1 MKLTF
6 FSNYFNHHQ
15 EALCNAF
22 YKRLNTDFTFVE
34 TEPMEEFRSKMGW
47 ERPAPSYVLRSY
59 ESPESEAKANDLA
72 ETSDVVIFGTAPER
86 YIEKRLEENRLIFR
100 YSERPLKEG
109 RIKVLIP
116 RLAKKFY
123 HNHFRNRNKNIH
135 ILAASAYCASDYKF
149 LHSYIDKCYKFGYF
163 PEGEKLSWEEL
174 CKLKG
179 ELSELCKLK
188 GGMPE
193 LCKSKPGSAPIRLL
207 WAGRFLKLKRADLFL
222 KAAAYCR
229 NKGLSFS
236 IVMVGA
242 GEEEGRLRAL
252 TKSLGLGD
260 ITEFKGFLSPEETRA
275 EMERADVF
283 VMTSNFLEGWGS
295 VIYEALSAGCA
306 VIASHAAGA
315 TPFLI
320 EDGVTGMIFKSG
332 DQGNLNERLEKLLR
346 DPEKIRIFGKA
357 AYENMQKYWNPET
370 AAERVIELSKGM
382 LKGEAVTYEKGPL
395 SKCGYL
401 YNNWF

>member
-1 MKLTF
+1 MKITF

-22 YKRLNTDFTFVE
+22 FDRLGDDFTFIE

-47 ERPAPSYVLRSY
+47 GRPAPDYVLRSY
-59 ESPESEAKANDLA
+59 ESDEAEKKTISLA
-72 ETSDVVIFGTAPER
+72 ETSDLVIFGTAPER
-86 YIEKRLEENRLIFR
+86 YIEKRLDENKLIFR

-135 ILAASAYCASDYKF
+135 ILAASAYCASDYRF

-163 PEGEKLSWEEL
+163 PERERKSWREL
-174 CKLKG
+174 CKLKNQN
-179 ELSELCKLK
+179 S
-188 GGMPE
+188 PVR
-193 LCKSKPGSAPIRLL
+193 IL

-222 KAAAYCR
+222 KAAARCR
-229 NKGLSFS
+229 REGFNFS
-236 IVMVGA
+236 VVMVGA
-242 GEEEGRLRAL
+242 GEEESHLKSL
-252 TKSLGLGD
+252 SSSLGLDD
-260 ITEFKGFLSPEETRA
+260 ITEYKGFLSPEETRE
-275 EMERADVF
+275 EMEKADIF

-315 TPFLI
+315 TPFLV
-320 EDGVTGMIFKSG
+320 EDGVTGFVFKSG
-332 DQGNLNERLEKLLR
+332 SLPSLERKLKKLLS
-346 DPEKIRIFGKA
+346 DKETIRNLGTA
-357 AYENMQKYWNPET
+357 AFENMQEYWNPET
-370 AAERVIELSKGM
+370 AAERVIELSENMLNGGM
-382 LKGEAVTYEKGPL
+382 KEYKEGPL
-395 SKCGYL
+395 SRCEYL
-401 YNNWF
+401 YGNWFTD

>member
-22 YKRLNTDFTFVE
+22 YKRLNADFTFVE

-72 ETSDVVIFGTAPER
+72 DTSDVVIFGTAPER
-86 YIEKRLEENRLIFR
+86 YIEKRLEDNKLIFR

-123 HNHFRNRNKNIH
+123 HNHFRNRKKNIH

-163 PEGEKLSWEEL
+163 PEGEKLSWKEL
-174 CKLKG
+174 CKLKD
-179 ELSELCKLK
+179 ETPKLCKLKDEAPELCKL
-188 GGMPE
+188 E
-193 LCKSKPGSAPIRLL
+193 AGSVPIRLL

-242 GEEEGRLRAL
+242 GEEEERLRAL
-252 TKSLGLGD
+252 TKSLGLDG
-260 ITEFKGFLSPEETRA
+260 ITEFRGFLSPEETRA

-320 EDGVTGMIFKSG
+320 EDGVTGLIFKSG
-332 DQGNLNERLEKLLR
+332 DQGNLNEALEKLLR
-346 DPEKIRIFGKA
+346 DPKEIRILGKA
-357 AYENMQKYWNPET
+357 AYDNMQKYWNPET
-370 AAERVIELSKGM
+370 AAERVIELSEGM
-382 LKGEAVTYEKGPL
+382 LKGEAVNYEKGPL
-395 SKCGYL
+395 SKSGYL

>member
-163 PEGEKLSWEEL
+163 PEGEKLSWDEL

-179 ELSELCKLK
+179 EA
-188 GGMPE
+188 PE
-193 LCKSKPGSAPIRLL
+193 LCKPKAGNAPIRLL

-283 VMTSNFLEGWGS
+283 VMTRNFLEGWGS

-346 DPEKIRIFGKA
+346 DPEKIRILGKA
-357 AYENMQKYWNPET
+357 AYDNMQKYWNPET
-370 AAERVIELSKGM
+370 AAERVTELSQGM
-382 LKGEAVTYEKGPL
+382 LKGEVVTYEKGPL

>member
-1 MKLTF
+1 MKITF

-22 YKRLNTDFTFVE
+22 YKELGEGFTFVE

-59 ESPESEAKANDLA
+59 ESPETEEKAVSLA
-72 ETSDVVIFGTAPER
+72 EESDLVIFGTAPER
-86 YIEKRLEENRLIFR
+86 YIEKRLDDNKLIFR

-149 LHSYIDKCYKFGYF
+149 LRSYIGKCYKFGYF
-163 PEGEKLSWEEL
+163 PEKEKMGWGEL
-174 CKLKG
+174 CKLKD
-179 ELSELCKLK
+179 KNR
-188 GGMPE
+188 PV
-193 LCKSKPGSAPIRLL
+193 RVL

-222 KAAAYCR
+222 NAAASLR
-229 NKGLSFS
+229 KKGFDFE
-236 IVMVGA
+236 IVMVGG
-242 GEEEGRLRAL
+242 GEEEKRLKSL
-252 TKSLGLGD
+252 TSSLGLSG
-260 ITEFKGFLSPEETRA
+260 ITEYKGFLSPEETRG
-275 EMERADVF
+275 EMEKADIF
-283 VMTSNFLEGWGS
+283 VMTSNNLEGWGS
-295 VIYEALSAGCA
+295 VIYEALSAGCS
-306 VIASHAAGA
+306 VVASHAAGA

-320 EDGVTGMIFKSG
+320 EDGVTGFIFKSG
-332 DQGNLNERLEKLLR
+332 SLKSLEEKLGCLLSDR
-346 DPEKIRIFGKA
+346 DLVRQLGKA
-357 AYENMQKYWNPET
+357 AYANMQEYWNPET
-370 AAERVIELSKGM
+370 AASRVIALSDSM
-382 LKGEAVTYEKGPL
+382 LKGEMIEYDRGPL

-401 YNNWF
+401 YDNWL

>member
-1 MKLTF
+1 MKITF

-22 YKRLNTDFTFVE
+22 YERIGEDFTFVE

-47 ERPAPSYVLRSY
+47 ARPAPSYVLKSY
-59 ESPESEAKANDLA
+59 ESEENEKKTISLA
-72 ETSDVVIFGTAPER
+72 EESDLVIFGTAPER
-86 YIEKRLEENRLIFR
+86 YIEKRLDENRLIFR

-135 ILAASAYCASDYKF
+135 ILAASAYCASDYRF
-149 LHSYIDKCYKFGYF
+149 LHSYIGKCYKFGYF
-163 PEGEKLSWEEL
+163 PEREKREWGEL
-174 CKLKG
+174 CKLKDG
-179 ELSELCKLK
+179 NH
-188 GGMPE
+188 PVR
-193 LCKSKPGSAPIRLL
+193 IL

-222 KAAAYCR
+222 KAAARCR
-229 NKGLSFS
+229 KEGFDFS
-236 IVMVGA
+236 IVMVGG
-242 GEEEGRLRAL
+242 GEEERRLKSL
-252 TKSLGLGD
+252 SSSLGLDD
-260 ITEFKGFLSPEETRA
+260 ITEYMGFLSPEETRV
-275 EMERADVF
+275 EMEKADIF

-320 EDGVTGMIFKSG
+320 EDGVNGFVFKSG
-332 DQGNLNERLEKLLR
+332 SLSGLEGRLKKLLTDR
-346 DPEKIRIFGKA
+346 KLIREYGMA
-357 AYENMQKYWNPET
+357 AYYNMQKYWNPET
-370 AAERVIELSKGM
+370 AAERVIELSKSM
-382 LKGEAVTYEKGPL
+382 LSGKTELYERGPL
-395 SKCGYL
+395 SKCEYL
-401 YNNWF
+401 YGNWYK

>member
-22 YKRLNTDFTFVE
+22 YKRLNADFTFVE

-59 ESPESEAKANDLA
+59 ESPENEAKANDLA
-72 ETSDVVIFGTAPER
+72 DTSDVVIFGTAPER
-86 YIEKRLEENRLIFR
+86 YIEKRLEENKLIFR

-174 CKLKG
+174 CKLKD
-179 ELSELCKLK
+179 ETSELCKLK
-188 GGMPE
+188 GEASE
-193 LCKSKPGSAPIRLL
+193 LCKLEAGSTPVRLL

-222 KAAAYCR
+222 KAAAHCR

-242 GEEEGRLRAL
+242 GEEEERLRAL
-252 TKSLGLGD
+252 TKSLGLDG
-260 ITEFKGFLSPEETRA
+260 ITEFRGFLSPEETRA

-320 EDGVTGMIFKSG
+320 EDGVTGLIFKSG
-332 DQGNLNERLEKLLR
+332 DQGNLNEALEKLLR
-346 DPEKIRIFGKA
+346 DPKEIRILGKA
-357 AYENMQKYWNPET
+357 AYDNMQKYWNPET
-370 AAERVIELSKGM
+370 AAERVIELSEGM